1 MKHTL
6 LFFFAILL
14 FTAHTKAQCTID
26 SSIQTYGFHPDT
38 GSYLPKACTGS
49 NYDAVVQI
57 YAPQNVTIQLGTF
70 PVNYVQLDSIP
81 ALPASLTY
89 STNPPNGKMNGGER
103 GCINI
108 YGAVTAPP
116 GTYNFIIYYT
126 ANFTAFGGPISLPFQ
141 APYKLVIDTGSPV
154 FTVLPQT
161 TICQGDFY
169 NFNGRLL
176 TTTGIYY
183 DTLMSSSSHCDS
195 IITLDLTV
203 ETIDTTVSFI
213 NGVLTAAAGYSGYQ
227 WYDCNA
233 QLAIPNANSNTYTPT
248 VAGSYAVGVDNGNC
262 TVLTDCI
269 QFTGVGDDLKEVI
282 GLYPNPA
289 NNLLYVKT
297 AAPYTGTARIFNS
310 IGHLVLESPVNSGAA
325 LDISLLSKGLYH
337 VTLTGGNT
345 TGSRFVKQ

>member
-1 MKHTL
+1 MKHSL
-6 LFFFAILL
+6 LFLFAILL
-14 FTAHTKAQCTID
+14 FAAPQAKAQCTID

-89 STNPPNGKMNGGER
+89 STNPANGKMNGGER

-154 FTVLPQT
+154 FTALPPT
-161 TICQGDFY
+161 TTCQNSPY

-176 TTTGIYY
+176 TATGIYN
-183 DTLMSSSSHCDS
+183 DTIMSSTGCDS
-195 IITLDLTV
+195 IVTLDLTV
-203 ETIDTTVSFI
+203 TPMDTTITLS
-213 NGVLTAAAGYSGYQ
+213 NGMLTAAAGYTSYL
-227 WYDCNA
+227 WYDCNTQQNISTA
-233 QLAIPNANSNTYTPT
+233 TTNTYTPT
-248 VAGSYAVGVDNGNC
+248 AAGSYSVMLTNANC
-262 TVLTDCI
+262 TGQSECI
-269 QFTGVGDDLKEVI
+269 QFTGLGDDLKEVI

-310 IGHLVLESPVNSGAA
+310 IGNWVLESPVNSGAA
-325 LDISLLSKGLYH
+325 LDISLLPKGLYY